1 MELEEGI
8 KRIKGVVEVEIQG
21 FFTERFI
28 NLCRINNIKIWNI
41 KNVVNGIVRFS
52 IAIKDFKKIKPIS
65 KKTKCKVKII
75 SKKGVYFKLF
85 KYRKRSLAFILIL
98 LFLILSTLSTT
109 FIWNIEVVGNMYIPT
124 ENIYSA
130 LKDSGLY
137 VGRNKIGLKTKKV
150 INEMR
155 VELTDIAWMGIEI
168 DGTHA
173 KVKVV
178 EKTKLPESAVNEN
191 TIGDIVSDKSGVIEK
206 IVVENGTA
214 ILEAG
219 DYVEEGRIL
228 IEGKIYSKFLEPKDV
243 SAKGIVTVKRQYEYK
258 KEYPYTVMEKEY
270 NKKAKYSIGF
280 TLNDKENYINYLDKS
295 LKYDIIKNSK
305 EISIFNNKLSLT
317 LYRFNIYNE
326 KSITRSDEEIEELAK
341 NEAQEYIEKTVLPD
355 LRSPKITNKELIID
369 SKDEDKICV
378 RMVYDIVEEIGYF
391 KERV

>member
-52 IAIKDFKKIKPIS
+52 IAIKDFKKIKPIA

-191 TIGDIVSDKSGVIEK
+191 AIGDIVSDKSGVIEK

-317 LYRFNIYNE
+317 LYRFNIYDE
-326 KSITRSDEEIEELAK
+326 KSITRSDEQIEELAR
-341 NEAQEYIEKTVLPD
+341 NEAQDYIEKTVLPD

>member
-52 IAIKDFKKIKPIS
+52 IAIKDFKKIKPIA

-191 TIGDIVSDKSGVIEK
+191 AIGDIVSDKSGVIEK

-214 ILEAG
+214 ILEVG

-228 IEGKIYSKFLEPKDV
+228 IEGKIYGKFLEPKDV

-369 SKDEDKICV
+369 SKDEDKVCV

>member
-8 KRIKGVVEVEIQG
+8 KRIKGIVEVEIQG

-52 IAIKDFKKIKPIS
+52 IAIKDFKKIKPIA

-130 LKDSGLY
+130 LKDNGLY
-137 VGRNKIGLKTKKV
+137 VGRNKIGLKTKKI
-150 INEMR
+150 INAMR

-191 TIGDIVSDKSGVIEK
+191 AIGDIVSDKSGVIEK

-317 LYRFNIYNE
+317 LYRFNIYDE
-326 KSITRSDEEIEELAK
+326 KSITRSDEQIEELAR

-369 SKDEDKICV
+369 SKDEDKVCV
-378 RMVYDIVEEIGYF
+378 RIVYDIVEEIGYF

>member
-1 MELEEGI
+1 MAVASITPSFSFIDCIYVTLSYLTASSYFLGSLLYTPSTFFARSITSESISTALRAAAES
-8 KRIKGVVEVEIQG
+8 VV
-21 FFTERFI
+21 
-28 NLCRINNIKIWNI
+28 
-41 KNVVNGIVRFS
+41 
-52 IAIKDFKKIKPIS
+52 
-65 KKTKCKVKII
+65 
-75 SKKGVYFKLF
+75 KKGLPV
-85 KYRKRSLAFILIL
+85 
-98 LFLILSTLSTT
+98 
-109 FIWNIEVVGNMYIPT
+109 PQ
-124 ENIYSA
+124 
-130 LKDSGLY
+130 
-137 VGRNKIGLKTKKV
+137 
-150 INEMR
+150 
-155 VELTDIAWMGIEI
+155 
-168 DGTHA
+168 A

-191 TIGDIVSDKSGVIEK
+191 AIGDIVSDKSGVIEK

-214 ILEAG
+214 ILEVG

-228 IEGKIYSKFLEPKDV
+228 IEGKIYGKFLEPKDV

-317 LYRFNIYNE
+317 LYRFNIYDE

-369 SKDEDKICV
+369 SKDEDKVCV

>member
-52 IAIKDFKKIKPIS
+52 IAIKDFKKIKPIA

-191 TIGDIVSDKSGVIEK
+191 AIGDIVSDKSGVIEK

-326 KSITRSDEEIEELAK
+326 KSITRSDEEIEELAR

-369 SKDEDKICV
+369 SKDEDKVCV

>member
-317 LYRFNIYNE
+317 LYRFNIYDE
-326 KSITRSDEEIEELAK
+326 KSITRSDEQIEELAR
-341 NEAQEYIEKTVLPD
+341 NEAQDYIEKTVLPD

>member
-1 MELEEGI
+1 MELEDGI
-8 KRIKGVVEVEIQG
+8 KRIKGIVEVEIQG

-317 LYRFNIYNE
+317 LYRFNIYDE
-326 KSITRSDEEIEELAK
+326 KSITRSDEQIEELAR
-341 NEAQEYIEKTVLPD
+341 NEAQDYIEKTVLPD